1 MTRIEKL
8 REKAELTRHIH
19 GELERKKRIYDRVL
33 YTAVQIFGITTS
45 IVAAVYLRVTGQES
59 SETPMGNA
67 LLWMVMI
74 FPAIG
79 TSLVILD
86 STVFRLRDQEEK
98 HRKGVE
104 LWGDW
109 IRKANGILGEEDKI
123 RKKLEK
129 RYRKCMKET
138 PNISVSPKK
147 FNWYKRDWIEKKNQS
162 IELDKE
168 KKWDV

>member
-19 GELERKKRIYDRVL
+19 GELERKKRIYGRVL
-33 YTAVQIFGITTS
+33 YTAVQIIGITTS
-45 IVAAVYLRVTGQES
+45 TVAAVHLRVTGQES
-59 SETPMGNA
+59 SETGNA

-86 STVFRLRDQEEK
+86 STVFRLRDREEK

-109 IRKANGILGEEDKI
+109 IRKANRVLGKEDKI
-123 RKKLEK
+123 QKKLEK
-129 RYRKCMKET
+129 RYRKCMKRT
-138 PNISVSPKK
+138 PNISISPKK
-147 FNWYKRDWIEKKNQS
+147 FNRYKRDWIEKKNQS

-168 KKWDV
+168 KKWDA